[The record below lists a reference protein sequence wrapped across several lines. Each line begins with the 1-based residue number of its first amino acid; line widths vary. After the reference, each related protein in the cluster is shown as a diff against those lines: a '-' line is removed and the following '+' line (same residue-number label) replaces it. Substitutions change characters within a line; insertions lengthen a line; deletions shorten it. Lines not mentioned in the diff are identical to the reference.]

1 MDVMPGDRQAKCS
14 GMMEPVAVAGTTD
27 DYRILH
33 RCQVCGI
40 EKWNQAVPDDDFT
53 QLLTI
58 AELQGKQDRG

>member
-1 MDVMPGDRQAKCS
+1 MDVMPGDRQAKCG
-14 GMMEPVAVAGTTD
+14 GMMEPVAVTGTTD

-33 RCQVCGI
+33 RCRVCGI

-58 AELQGKQDRG
+58 VELQGKQDRG